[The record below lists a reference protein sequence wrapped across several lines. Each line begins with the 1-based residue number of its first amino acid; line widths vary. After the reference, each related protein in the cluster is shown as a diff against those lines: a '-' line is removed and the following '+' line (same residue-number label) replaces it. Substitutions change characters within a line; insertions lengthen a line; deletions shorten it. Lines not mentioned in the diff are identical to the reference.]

1 MFLYDMA
8 VRFFSML
15 LGSVHG
21 AAFLL
26 GATVYVSYAL
36 LLTLRLRSKS
46 PSTDAPARRKESE
59 SDHQSSSKRRFP
71 IFCAIGVGL
80 SVLVL
85 VVILVWTPAIDEE
98 GSCPAEDEGSL
109 FNLVPPTPQTVE
121 LPESTKLP
129 TDQTLLPV
137 RNHQLGNASAH
148 AGPRRAGFWKFAWR
162 GPLARPSEE
171 PNPPATPMMLL
182 AQAKGALADQE
193 SGSGAE
199 ARHLLEACASSW
211 TAGQAV
217 PKMAELQAQLECHT
231 KLVQMGM
238 TTKEASNAQ
247 LNRAKQV
254 LSAMTEDTSIRT
266 AAQAEWARLTHE
278 TFQQNCKAVSDDL
291 QSSRRNKAAGT
302 AERRP
307 LFALRSLRRLHAAL
321 RETLDASAAAMAA
334 FTQEADLRE
343 FQKAKSADVT
353 CALRTVQE
361 GRSLALALPRN
372 SALVRR
378 ALQCS
383 PDMLVDVEAFVV
395 QEAEKDSDAG
405 TVFGLGLYW
414 SDIGTAGPRGGA
426 PPFFST
432 RPRVSS
438 SWASDWSRDLR
449 GYHAPAD
456 VVRAEEYLLQGLK
469 ASGETDV
476 AERGGAHALRLYQ
489 HAKLLAL
496 KHHDAAAEWRYR
508 AAAQLASKYRRTK
521 LAAHAM
527 ARLSYF
533 LSLRGRLREALEA
546 SDDALSRGVD
556 PLAQYLQASLRC
568 KLGELRTE
576 KDVCAAEQQL
586 GDVAGQLPSE
596 ALERQREAAHADLA
610 WWRAVA
616 AGGIHVCFNARD
628 AAQLL
633 VCIFCSLIFTQQGE
647 GEASA

>member
-1 MFLYDMA
+1 M
-8 VRFFSML
+8 
-15 LGSVHG
+15 
-21 AAFLL
+21 
-26 GATVYVSYAL
+26 VY
-36 LLTLRLRSKS
+36 
-46 PSTDAPARRKESE
+46 
-59 SDHQSSSKRRFP
+59 
-71 IFCAIGVGL
+71 AIGAGV
-80 SVLVL
+80 SVLVI
-85 VVILVWTPAIDEE
+85 VAMLVWTPAAVDEE

-109 FNLVPPTPQTVE
+109 FNLVPHMPQSVE
-121 LPESTKLP
+121 LPKSTELHMDP
-129 TDQTLLPV
+129 TSPPV
-137 RNHQLGNASAH
+137 GNSSAH
-148 AGPRRAGFWKFAWR
+148 VGLRRAGFWKFAWR
-162 GPLARPSEE
+162 GSLARPSSELTSH
-171 PNPPATPMMLL
+171 ATPTMLL
-182 AQAKGALADQE
+182 SQAKEALADQE
-193 SGSGAE
+193 PGRSAE
-199 ARHLLEACASSW
+199 ARPLLEACASSW
-211 TAGQAV
+211 RVGQPV
-217 PKMAELQAQLECHT
+217 PDMSQLQAQLECHT
-231 KLVQMGM
+231 KLVQMG
-238 TTKEASNAQ
+238 TTSQEASNVQ
-247 LNRAKQV
+247 LNRAKEV
-254 LSAMTEDTSIRT
+254 LSAMTEDAGLSTG
-266 AAQAEWARLTHE
+266 AQAEWARLTHE
-278 TFQQNCKAVSDDL
+278 VFQQNCKAVSDEL
-291 QSSRRNKAAGT
+291 QNSRRTKAASPS
-302 AERRP
+302 ERKP
-307 LFALRSLRRLHAAL
+307 LFALRSLRRLHVAL
-321 RETLDASAAAMAA
+321 RETLDASAAAADA
-334 FTQEADLRE
+334 TTQEMDLKELQKARSADL
-343 FQKAKSADVT
+343 A

-378 ALQCS
+378 AMQCS

-405 TVFGLGLYW
+405 TMFGLGLYW

-432 RPRVSS
+432 RPRVSG
-438 SWASDWSRDLR
+438 SWGSDWSRDLR

-469 ASGETDV
+469 ASAEGDV

-546 SDDALSRGVD
+546 SDDALSRGAD

-610 WWRAVA
+610 WWRSVA
-616 AGGIHVCFNARD
+616 AGGIHMCFNARD

-647 GEASA
+647 GEASSSPAS